1 MTLHFHQLNRFP
13 ADKVKALFGLGPFQ
27 LGRLL
32 ELVLPELAR
41 RREAR
46 LEQRSDRRRA
56 RRHNDGRPPVYPVQK
71 VLMVLLYLR
80 HNVSHEV
87 VGAFFGWSADSSER
101 ALDEVLPV
109 LRDLFP
115 ASRWEVEKQ
124 HWRKRAEGEAEW
136 TPDEIDYAIV
146 DSFETP
152 IPRPSVQERQKRAYS
167 GKKKRHTI
175 KTQIITDQKGEIL
188 TLNAN
193 HRGPKSDLKIYQ
205 ENPVPELKGKRML
218 GDKAYQ
224 SSVNPELETPKK
236 KPPKGELTEEEKAE
250 NRVLSGQRVLVE
262 HGIRRVK
269 AWRVVRDEY
278 RLATGL
284 FGLVATVVVGL
295 VQYSRFG
302 G

>member
-1 MTLHFHQLNRFP
+1 MAQFHHLNRFP
-13 ADKVKALFGLGPFQ
+13 PKQVKALFGLHAFP
-27 LGRLL
+27 LARLL
-32 ELVLPELAR
+32 TLVLPELAR

-46 LEQRSDRRRA
+46 LAQRPNRRRA
-56 RRHNDGRPPVYPVQK
+56 RRRNDGRPPAYPVQK

-87 VGAFFGWSADSSER
+87 VGALCGWSADTSER
-101 ALDEVLPV
+101 AMDEVLPV

-124 HWRKRAEGEAEW
+124 HWCQRDEGEAAW
-136 TPDEIDYAIV
+136 TPDEIDYALV

-167 GKKKRHTI
+167 GKKKRHTV
-175 KTQIITDQKGEIL
+175 KTQILTDQKGEIL
-188 TLNAN
+188 SINAN

-205 ENPVPELKGKRML
+205 ENPVPELTGKRVL

-224 SSVNPELETPKK
+224 SSVNPELATPRK
-236 KPPKGELTEEEKAE
+236 KPPKGELREEEKAA
-250 NRVLSGQRVLVE
+250 NRELSGQRVFVE

-269 AWRVVRDEY
+269 GWRVVRDEY

-284 FGLVATVVVGL
+284 FGLVVQVVVGL